1 MLGGNHLNLKSGVLF
16 GGRGQVILVGGLS
29 WPDIYTLPSA
39 AAILAETCVALGH
52 DLESVKADLEWSMT
66 TFERFQRLAST
77 ESPKYYEVTGTT
89 KAEIDASL
97 DAAEGRIAV
106 VCAKRHFTAVRRA
119 EFQRARPDL
128 VLRLIDNGHQYR
140 CAATGCDCQDDL
152 TIDHIEPLSRGGS
165 DDITNLQFLCRP
177 HNSAKGD
184 RPTASFAQAGF

>member
-1 MLGGNHLNLKSGVLF
+1 MMGNNLNLESGVHF
-16 GGRGQVILVGGLS
+16 GSNGQLILVGGLS
-29 WPDIYTLPSA
+29 WPDIQTLPSS
-39 AAILAETCVALGH
+39 AAILAETCAALGH
-52 DLESVKADLEWSMT
+52 DLDAVKADLEWAGT
-66 TFERFQRLAST
+66 TYQRFQRLA
-77 ESPKYYEVTGTT
+77 EAQSPKYYEVHGTT

-106 VCAKRHFTAVRRA
+106 VSLKKHFTAVRRA

-140 CAATGCDCQDDL
+140 CAAAGCDCDDDL

-184 RPTASFAQAGF
+184 RPTASPAQAGV

>member
-1 MLGGNHLNLKSGVLF
+1 MYGAFLNLKSGVEIFWNDGLAN
-16 GGRGQVILVGGLS
+16 VGGLS
-29 WPDIYTLPSA
+29 WRAIDTLPSA
-39 AAILAETCVALGH
+39 AAILAEICVARGY
-52 DLESVKADLEWSMT
+52 DLDAVKADLEWAMT
-66 TFERFQRLAST
+66 TFERRQRLAAAR
-77 ESPKYYEVTGTT
+77 SPKYYEVHGTT

-106 VCAKRHFTAVRRA
+106 ASPKRHFTAVRRA

-140 CAATGCDCQDDL
+140 CAAAGCDCDDDL

-165 DDITNLQFLCRP
+165 DDITNLQFLCRS

-184 RPTASFAQAGF
+184 RPMAQLARAGV